1 MTTIKFCSD
10 SLCLCNVVGV
20 TFYDN
25 ASEHIPFC
33 QTWCMDTIVWYL
45 KKKKT
50 FLGRQHT
57 LLLIPDREPMTDH
70 NTDTVKVQWVLFKLP
85 VGVWV
90 QCYLQEQ
97 KWLKDIFITKALK
110 SWAPRAHYIAC
121 IGSSTGWRVSFL
133 GSLVSLSLLQAAWLA
148 SASFQAARLAF
159 SSFKLFILGR
169 EGPSKSVQSQ
179 ELVGTISCCLFPL
192 LRSFPGKWNVSVG
205 MRGDLLHSREWMTP
219 SLFWSWAISLISSN
233 LLPSSHYSSR
243 VGGMIIVVYTVVL
256 KILWIIQSSIV
267 SHKPD
272 KSWWVVKTA
281 TAT

>member
-1 MTTIKFCSD
+1 MYGYYCVIFK
-10 SLCLCNVVGV
+10 
-20 TFYDN
+20 
-25 ASEHIPFC
+25 
-33 QTWCMDTIVWYL
+33 

-133 GSLVSLSLLQAAWLA
+133 GGLVWASSRLLGW
-148 SASFQAARLAF
+148 
-159 SSFKLFILGR
+159 
-169 EGPSKSVQSQ
+169 
-179 ELVGTISCCLFPL
+179 PL
-192 LRSFPGKWNVSVG
+192 LLFRLPDCPFLLSSYLYLGE
-205 MRGDLLHSREWMTP
+205 RGLVNLF
-219 SLFWSWAISLISSN
+219 SLRN
-233 LLPSSHYSSR
+233 LLGLFR
-243 VGGMIIVVYTVVL
+243 VVCFL
-256 KILWIIQSSIV
+256 S
-267 SHKPD
+267 
-272 KSWWVVKTA
+272 
-281 TAT
+281 